1 MDVNM
6 SNKRTFVKV
15 RKHFHGRSQVK
26 RDLWKEGWG
35 RRMMLHRMG
44 IMMTDAWQIEN
55 HSWRLE
61 ARRRCPAVLL
71 QAVRYV
77 SSPMLQ
83 LVVSCYHFQLTADT
97 DSRTLSA
104 GWSITF
110 SGGIRCM
117 SLRCKIAGQCGWFKR
132 VDATENA
139 KVSLSQWTCTERR
152 SVG

>member
-44 IMMTDAWQIEN
+44 IMMTDAWLIEN

-77 SSPMLQ
+77 SLPMLQ
-83 LVVSCYHFQLTADT
+83 LVVSCYHFQLMADT

-117 SLRCKIAGQCGWFKR
+117 SLRCKVVCRITIGVVCPPVLQEGQSAFSCLR
-132 VDATENA
+132 P
-139 KVSLSQWTCTERR
+139 
-152 SVG
+152 

>member
-1 MDVNM
+1 MYEWEGMDVNM

-26 RDLWKEGWG
+26 RPVKRRVG

-44 IMMTDAWQIEN
+44 IMMTDAWLIEN

-139 KVSLSQWTCTERR
+139 KVLPS
-152 SVG
+152 

>member
-26 RDLWKEGWG
+26 RPVKRRVG

-44 IMMTDAWQIEN
+44 IMMTDAWLIEN

-83 LVVSCYHFQLTADT
+83 LVVSCYHFQLMADT